1 MMRTAYCALYTTFLD
16 FRLFDARFS
25 GTDLRIHPDCARLKI
40 QSLIGFDMKHASPR
54 FLIAALMASMA
65 LLAEGCHSGPA
76 TIAVIPRTCG
86 TRLWEPFHAAAASV
100 ARSRRIHIYW
110 NAPTQENDVEKQI
123 GFLSLVVERHYRG
136 VIVAPDESMVF
147 RTPVQQLLGRHIP
160 VVIVDD
166 NLALP
171 HDPDLSYV
179 LNDEIA
185 GGQLAAQRVAA
196 VLHGNGSIALLGIDP
211 KLESITTREK
221 SFEKALKRDAPR
233 IKIAVREF
241 GDDLSVPHEQQIAE
255 DVLTSSRGIDAIVAL
270 SASAT
275 RGAYYA
281 KLGLAKPSDA
291 VLVGFDQDLLPPIR
305 SGEIDSV
312 VIQNA
317 PEIGRLAMENILA
330 RLKRVSIPEVVAVPP
345 VLLTR
350 ENLDSPSTRQMWQN
364 GQFPWSEQ

>member
-1 MMRTAYCALYTTFLD
+1 M
-16 FRLFDARFS
+16 
-25 GTDLRIHPDCARLKI
+25 
-40 QSLIGFDMKHASPR
+40 GFDMKHASPQL
-54 FLIAALMASMA
+54 LIAALIAA
-65 LLAEGCHSGPA
+65 VTLLAEGCRSGPP

-86 TRLWEPFHAAAASV
+86 TRLWEPFHAAAAIV
-100 ARSRRIHIYW
+100 ARRNGIHIYW

-123 GFLSLVVERHYRG
+123 GFLRLAVERRYQG
-136 VIVAPDESMVF
+136 VIVAPDESLVF

-171 HDPDLSYV
+171 RNPDLSYV
-179 LNDEIA
+179 LNDEIT

-211 KLESITTREK
+211 KLESITMREEN
-221 SFEKALKRDAPR
+221 FEKALKRNAPG

-281 KLGLAKPSDA
+281 KLGLGRPSDA
-291 VLVGFDQDLLPPIR
+291 VLIGFDQDLLPPIR

-312 VIQNA
+312 VTQNA

-330 RLKRVSIPEVVAVPP
+330 RLKRVSVPQVVAVPP

-350 ENLDSPSTRQMWQN
+350 ENLDSPSTRPMWQN